1 MAGEGLG
8 FQGHWQEWCGLAIA
22 SSPKGFKAEVTGGP
36 STSSLTMLFPVLT
49 DSPITV
55 LHVPHVYWGGALI
68 LAQPHL
74 WALWNE
80 PEISSP
86 ISGCLR

>member
-22 SSPKGFKAEVTGGP
+22 SSPKGFKAEVTGVP
-36 STSSLTMLFPVLT
+36 STSSLTMLLPVPT

-55 LHVPHVYWGGALI
+55 LHGA
-68 LAQPHL
+68 P
-74 WALWNE
+74 
-80 PEISSP
+80 
-86 ISGCLR
+86 CLLGRGIDYSAATPVGSLE